1 MLGSR
6 DVINLKY
13 AKEVGTSLSRD
24 KTYDAGK
31 SLQLGCPI
39 LDLVKWNMF
48 LPGKTDLGAV
58 YLKTTER
65 VSHKNKRNTWNIL
78 VKELI
83 Y

>member
-13 AKEVGTSLSRD
+13 AKEEVGTSLSRD

-39 LDLVKWNMF
+39 LDLVK
-48 LPGKTDLGAV
+48 
-58 YLKTTER
+58 
-65 VSHKNKRNTWNIL
+65 
-78 VKELI
+78 
-83 Y
+83 